1 MLQTCQQIWK
11 TQSWPQEWKKLV
23 FSLLP
28 EKCNAKECSNYCAVG
43 LSSHASEV
51 SLKVLQTSLQYYMDQ
66 EFPGVKAGLEKA
78 EKPEVKL

>member
-1 MLQTCQQIWK
+1 MLQTRQQIWK

-23 FSLLP
+23 FILFP

-43 LSSHASEV
+43 LSSHAS
-51 SLKVLQTSLQYYMDQ
+51 LQYYMDQ
-66 EFPGVKAGLEKA
+66 EFPGVKAGLEKP